1 MTENDS
7 ATQTRLVRQAPW
19 NGPPLLLAAE
29 GVRVLIAGTGA
40 HRLSSSLP
48 QAPAVPATLTD
59 LGQCLVERAGLNP
72 ANLTVLLDP
81 ATPANLGEALAKA
94 AQEATSALL
103 FYYVGHGVFSPD
115 NELHLATRATVN
127 LAQGVPGYQALPYAV
142 VRDILATSRAERS
155 VVVLDCC
162 FRGSGRPAPESAP
175 DPTWR
180 GAYLL
185 TSSSR
190 DENAWALPGVRHTA
204 LSGALLR
211 LLNEGE
217 QGGPAS
223 FTLDHVYERLA
234 RSLPGSGFPRPR
246 RTAAGFGEPPA
257 LAVNPAHTPPSALP
271 GPPVRPVAVTA
282 GPYQG
287 LAAYGPE
294 QSALFFGRE
303 DLTRWLTMRARQAF
317 GPGDPLIVTGSP
329 GCGKSSVLRAGVL
342 PALRK
347 EMAGEYVVLVPGAD
361 PLTAL
366 ARELAR
372 LGRLDPVRLRAIIE
386 SDSGGV
392 RRALPDV
399 PGRLL
404 VLVDQFEE
412 LFTACESEQVRR
424 RFVAALVELAK
435 SAAVVIA
442 VRADYFGRCAA
453 YPGLLESMRRP
464 EIVVPMSESGLRSA
478 IEEPA
483 ARSGLSLEAGLTD
496 LILADVRAGEEALE
510 RSGGVLPL
518 LSQALLATWQRRMDD
533 DVLAVADYQAAGGVA
548 RALAMS
554 AEESL
559 RRLGAESEQ
568 IAQELLTGL
577 VRVDERGEAS
587 RRRVPLAE
595 LLPATPSIARQV
607 LGEFVRARLVTVADD
622 VAELTHEALIT
633 AWPRLASWIGAD
645 RAGLLV
651 RRRLTEDA
659 EAWQQQ
665 GQPSSYLYADAR
677 LAAAQTAV
685 GKATG
690 DQATA
695 GQSAGRAGTSTE
707 REFLRAS
714 ARRQRRR
721 SLIARGAIAALTV
734 LFLVAAAGGVVAL
747 LQSRAAGQRAT
758 EAAAQRDQALSRQI
772 AAAANS
778 APDTSL
784 GAQLALSAYRL
795 SATPE
800 ARGALLGSL
809 TRPIGAR
816 MLGHTAPVE
825 SVAYRS
831 DGRVVASASAD
842 ATARL
847 WNVADPLRPKALGVA
862 KGHTKAL
869 TAATFNATGKVL
881 ATGSADETARLWN
894 VSDTAKPKSLATL
907 KGHTDRVTSVA
918 FSPKGDL
925 VATASADKS
934 VRLWNAIDPAKPKQV
949 SVVQQSTALTKV
961 AFSPDG
967 RIIAITSTGG
977 TLTLLDVLAPAQ
989 PSSLAVLTSQEGAL
1003 RSVAFA
1009 PNGRYL
1015 ATAAATGA
1023 VQLWDITA
1031 AKLAGTARGHQAQ
1044 ADDVVFSP
1052 DGDFLASASADA
1064 TVGLWD
1070 VEDPRDARLTA
1081 TLTGFPDG
1089 VTGVAFSPNGQNLA
1103 TSAADGTARLWNVAN
1118 PARVAPRARLT
1129 GHTARVN
1136 GLAITKNG
1144 RTLATAS
1151 DDKTVKLW
1159 DLTDP
1164 AVTTPLS
1171 TLSGH
1176 TGLVLAASF
1185 SPDGRRLATASLD
1198 GTVRLWDLAEPAT
1211 PKLLGTLTGHTGGV
1225 RSVVYSPDGRMV
1237 ATTGRDGKAALWNV
1251 AAPAA
1256 PKRVSALD
1264 GVDERIGPVAF
1275 SPDGRVLATGSGSA
1289 SVRLWDVSKT
1299 AKPRR
1304 LADFTAHAGGVL
1316 DLRFSKDGKT
1326 LATAATDGTARLWDV
1341 AKPERPQRLA
1351 VLQGHASDVTG
1362 VAFNADGT
1370 TLATGSQDTTIRI
1383 WNVSDRAKPVLWAV
1397 LAGQSPVGDLEF
1409 SADGSVLAGTSGLAA
1424 QLWGVN
1430 VEQASA
1436 NVCEASGTAITQAEW
1451 AQYVPGRPY
1460 KAPCP

>member
-19 NGPPLLLAAE
+19 NGPPLLLASE
-29 GVRVLIAGTGA
+29 GARVLVAGTGA
-40 HRLSSSLP
+40 HRPSSNLP
-48 QAPAVPATLTD
+48 QVPAVPATVTD
-59 LGQCLVERAGLNP
+59 LGQCLVERAGLSP
-72 ANLTVLLDP
+72 AGLTTLLDP

-103 FYYVGHGVFSPD
+103 FYFVGHAVFSPD

-127 LAQGVPGYQALPYAV
+127 LSQGVPGYQALPYAV
-142 VRDILATSRAERS
+142 VRDILATSRAERA

-162 FRGSGRPAPESAP
+162 FKGSGRPVAEGSLE
-175 DPTWR
+175 PTWR
-180 GAYLL
+180 GAYVLA
-185 TSSSR
+185 SSSK

-204 LSGALLR
+204 LSGALIR

-217 QGGPAS
+217 QGGPPS

-246 RTAAGFGEPPA
+246 RAAAGFGEPPP
-257 LAVNPAHTPPSALP
+257 LAVNPAYTAPSPVP
-271 GPPVRPVAVTA
+271 GPPVRPAGDAA
-282 GPYQG
+282 GPYLG

-303 DLTRWLTMRARQAF
+303 DLTKWLAKRVRQAF
-317 GPGDPLIVTGSP
+317 APGDPLIVTGSP

-342 PALRK
+342 PALRG
-347 EMAGEYVVLVPGAD
+347 EAAGEHIVLVPGAD
-361 PLTAL
+361 PLTTL

-386 SDSGGV
+386 SDPGGV
-392 RRALPDV
+392 RRALPSA

-412 LFTACESEQVRR
+412 LFTACESEPARR
-424 RFVAALVELAK
+424 QFVAALAELSR

-442 VRADYFGRCAA
+442 VRADCFGRCAA
-453 YPGLLESMRRP
+453 YPGLLESMRHP
-464 EIVVPMSESGLRSA
+464 EIVVPMREPGLRSA
-478 IEEPA
+478 IEGPA
-483 ARSGLSLEAGLTD
+483 SRAGLSLEPGLTE
-496 LILADVRAGEEALE
+496 LILEDVRTGEESLE
-510 RSGGVLPL
+510 RAGGVLPL
-518 LSQALLATWQRRMDD
+518 FSQALLATWQRQAEG
-533 DVLAVADYQAAGGVA
+533 VLTIADYQAAGGVA
-548 RALAMS
+548 RALATS

-559 RRLGAESEQ
+559 RRLGKEYEP
-568 IAQELLTGL
+568 IVRELLVGL
-577 VRVDERGEAS
+577 IRVDERGEGS
-587 RRRVPLAE
+587 RRRVPVAE
-595 LLPATPSIARQV
+595 LLPSSPSIARQV
-607 LGEFVRARLVTVADD
+607 LGEFVRARLVTVDDHD
-622 VAELTHEALIT
+622 VAEISHEALIT

-651 RRRLTEDA
+651 RRRLREDA

-677 LAAAQTAV
+677 LAAAQA
-685 GKATG
+685 
-690 DQATA
+690 
-695 GQSAGRAGTSTE
+695 AGTDTGGTDTGGTDTE
-707 REFLRAS
+707 RDFLTAS
-714 ARRQRRR
+714 RRKQRRR
-721 SLIARGAIAALTV
+721 SLIARSALAALTV
-734 LFLVAAAGGVVAL
+734 LFLMAAAGGVVAL
-747 LQSRAAGQRAT
+747 LQSRDASRRAT
-758 EAAAQRDQALSRQI
+758 EAAAQRDQALSRQV

-778 APDTSL
+778 ASDTSL

-800 ARGALLGSL
+800 SRGALLGSL

-825 SVAYRS
+825 WVAYRA

-842 ATARL
+842 STARL

-862 KGHTKAL
+862 KGHTKGL
-869 TAATFNATGKVL
+869 TAATFNPTGKVL
-881 ATGSADETARLWN
+881 ATASADETARLWN
-894 VSDTAKPKSLATL
+894 VSDTAAPKSVATL

-918 FSPKGDL
+918 FNPKGDL

-934 VRLWNAIDPAKPKQV
+934 VRLWNVADPAKPKQV
-949 SVVQQSTALTKV
+949 SVVKMATGLTKA

-967 RIIAITSTGG
+967 RFLAIASTGG
-977 TLTLLDVLAPAQ
+977 TLALLDVLAPAQ
-989 PSSLAVLTSQEGAL
+989 PSSLAVLTSQEGAV

-1023 VQLWDITA
+1023 VQVWDITA
-1031 AKLAGTARGHQAQ
+1031 AKLAGTARGHRAQ
-1044 ADDVVFSP
+1044 VDGVAFSP
-1052 DGDFLASASADA
+1052 DGNFLASASADG

-1070 VEDPRDARLTA
+1070 VQDPRAAQLTA

-1089 VTGVAFSPNGQNLA
+1089 VTGVAFSPTGQNLA

-1118 PARVAPRARLT
+1118 PARVAPRARLA
-1129 GHTARVN
+1129 GHTALVN
-1136 GLAITKNG
+1136 GLAIAKSG

-1164 AVTTPLS
+1164 AVSTPLS

-1176 TGLVLAASF
+1176 TGLVVAASF

-1198 GTVRLWDLAEPAT
+1198 GTARLWDLAELAS

-1225 RSVVYSPDGRMV
+1225 RSVAYSPDGRMV
-1237 ATTGRDGKAALWNV
+1237 VTTGKDGRTLLWNV
-1251 AAPAA
+1251 AAPATPRQVA
-1256 PKRVSALD
+1256 TA
-1264 GVDERIGPVAF
+1264 GATDERVGPAVF
-1275 SPDGRVLATGSGSA
+1275 SPDGRVLATGSGTA
-1289 SVRLWDVSKT
+1289 SVRLWDVTKPT
-1299 AKPRR
+1299 EPRR
-1304 LADFTAHAGGVL
+1304 LSDFAAHAGGVL
-1316 DLRFSKDGKT
+1316 DLRFSTDGKT
-1326 LATAATDGTARLWDV
+1326 LATASSDGTARLWDV

-1351 VLQGHASDVTG
+1351 VLPGHASDVTG
-1362 VAFNADGT
+1362 VAFSADRR
-1370 TLATGSQDTTIRI
+1370 TLATGSADRTIRI
-1383 WNVSDRAKPVLWAV
+1383 WNVADRARPTLWAV
-1397 LAGQSPVGDLEF
+1397 LAGSEPVGDLEF
-1409 SADGSVLAGTSGLAA
+1409 SADGSVLASTSGLAA

-1451 AQYVPGRPY
+1451 AQYLPGRPY